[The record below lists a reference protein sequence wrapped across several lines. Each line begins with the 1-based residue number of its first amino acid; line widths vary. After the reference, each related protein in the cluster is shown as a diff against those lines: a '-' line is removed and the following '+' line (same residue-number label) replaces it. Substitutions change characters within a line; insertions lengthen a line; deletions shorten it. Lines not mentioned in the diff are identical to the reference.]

1 MMMVWCVWVLFVG
14 FIYNLKII
22 GIWGTRTLE
31 GSWEGS
37 QLDKLGEDG
46 RRGGGGG
53 GGESSR
59 RL

>member
-37 QLDKLGEDG
+37 QLDKLE
-46 RRGGGGG
+46 RGW
-53 GGESSR
+53 
-59 RL
+59 